1 MNLIMAERFSQLR
14 KKAGFS
20 QEELA
25 AKLGISR
32 QAVSKWERAESSP
45 DTDNLIA
52 LSRLYGI
59 SLDELLLGDA
69 YLPVGYYE
77 QYNSS
82 VAQPYN
88 TFIHT
93 MSDEIQQNHS
103 TNTRTINSML
113 SSEDIFGYFTWQR
126 SVGINSLETAV
137 GTENECWKKTYKYIN
152 TTNMV
157 LDELGNV
164 TARNKREEAD
174 KIRIEGESH
183 FLRALYYFTLV
194 NLYAAPYE
202 PEKRQQRRA
211 YR

>member
-1 MNLIMAERFSQLR
+1 MRNILCTIIIASFLTACSNFLSDYSQDLS
-14 KKAGFS
+14 KV
-20 QEELA
+20 ETA
-25 AKLGISR
+25 ADL
-32 QAVSKWERAESSP
+32 
-45 DTDNLIA
+45 N
-52 LSRLYGI
+52 
-59 SLDELLLGDA
+59 ELLLGDA
-69 YLPVGYYE
+69 YLPVGFYE
-77 QYNSS
+77 AYNYS
-82 VAQPYN
+82 APQPYN

-103 TNTRTINSML
+103 TNTRAINSML

-126 SVGINSLETAV
+126 SVGINSLETAI

-202 PEKRQQRRA
+202 PDRKSVV
-211 YR
+211 